1 MLTRRYLTIWRPVL
15 SIFPEHK
22 VSAWFLLSVL
32 NSFRGCEG
40 QRFNLCRGSSECWF
54 SVGRAPS
61 QPQVDHGL
69 GSVAILSHGARN
81 AYSQVCQRFHSWAT
95 QCAVSGPGPMSSKS
109 LWTTPTLLASWS
121 RGNSPSCC
129 FFLYLW
135 SHYYNHWSPYG
146 TVAHRFLRGSV
157 THLVM

>member
-1 MLTRRYLTIWRPVL
+1 MLTRRHLTIWRPVL
-15 SIFPEHK
+15 STFPEHK

-61 QPQVDHGL
+61 QPQADHGL
-69 GSVAILSHGARN
+69 GSVAILPHGARN
-81 AYSQVCQRFHSWAT
+81 ASSQVCQRLHSWAI
-95 QCAVSGPGPMSSKS
+95 QCAVSGPGPWAAKASGPHLPYWPLGPGKQS
-109 LWTTPTLLASWS
+109 LLLLLLISAATLLQSLIS
-121 RGNSPSCC
+121 
-129 FFLYLW
+129 
-135 SHYYNHWSPYG
+135 YG